1 MQFYEQFYRSYGIRR
16 AEQLL
21 QPPLPEIDVL
31 DLPKRSILHFVGVSP
46 LAYGPASNE
55 FIFRNIT
62 IPIAMG
68 HVTELGAQEGAP
80 RRMPLAVDPLIR
92 KYHIANRRFRLLRN
106 LEQAT
111 RNDNQL
117 VVYNYGFL
125 PSLYRYPRSFYSEYY
140 KWMNQQ
146 ASVWAQI
153 AEVAKAS
160 DRHQFVMLRL
170 PKTLPSV
177 QTLKLGTAGR
187 NQKMV
192 RLFNSPEALMVLELW
207 KWFGPERKD
216 SLLSKVPT
224 DKLSRVNLIYE
235 ESGRWFVANLGLLNS
250 WRLPEKEELAPGEK
264 MPQKGYDAQLFQ
276 RRYLRLMMSLQAVRS
291 GVSPEVAAQANQ
303 PPAPEVVQPAQPT
316 GVTVGQPV
324 QSTIVKQDPGMPKVN
339 NASGAVELKP
349 TSVPQVADYEID
361 RAEDLKHDHAL
372 DAKIEEDLKEL
383 ENFSAVDQIDDEGED
398 IPQAE
403 EPAVDHHELEH
414 GVMRV
419 CDRLA
424 DQGVMSAAEYRRYQQ
439 LSVAYKSI
447 PSPDGKTTLDKF
459 IQIPQEALKIESV
472 PIKEIASVVDKSML
486 KSSLLAFDERYIKE
500 VLHKDVAGMVL
511 NVQNAGV
518 AVTNY
523 QVEKV
528 QTVLGSFTNHVVKIT
543 PVEGTSS
550 TLQFKLPALEDD
562 GTFMANGTKY
572 RMRKQR
578 GDLPI
583 RKTGPDRV
591 ALTSYYGK
599 AFVNRSAKV
608 VNDWGQWLR
617 NAVMAKGLDAAD
629 KSVTDLHPGDVFD
642 NSFHCPKLY
651 SALAM
656 GFRSFTLTPN
666 YDRTSGNLGTW
677 VINLDHTAREKL
689 FGAQAL
695 ATFEQDGSKVIGSKV
710 GAEDT
715 LLVVDKHNALYYTE
729 GGTLIEMGSIEQ
741 LLGLDPEKAP
751 VDFAELKVLGRAIPV
766 GIVLGYELGLER
778 LLKLLQVTPRRVPAG
793 QRLHLAE
800 DEYSLVFAD
809 ESLVFSRDDQLASMV
824 LGGFNEYHRSI
835 RQYASHEFDKR
846 GVYLNVLEANG
857 NSARYVREIDLMYQL
872 FVDPITRDLLIEMGE
887 PTDVRGLLLRACEM
901 LLTDQ
906 HPDELDPAQM
916 RIKGYER
923 MAGAV
928 YSELVRSIRAHGTR
942 SGKSRL
948 PIDLHPYAVWKNI
961 SQDPSIALVSDI
973 NPIENLKQQEA
984 VTFAGT
990 GGRGGRSMTKHTRA
1004 YHPNDMGTISE
1015 STVDSSDVG
1024 INTFTSADPQF
1035 TSLRGISK
1043 RFKKGE
1049 TGASALLSTS
1059 ALLSPGSDRDDPK
1072 RVNFVGIQHSHAV
1085 ACDGYRQAAVR
1096 TGYEQVVPHRTSD
1109 LFALTAKKPGR
1120 VVSVSD
1126 TGIVVEY
1133 EDGEVKGYELGRRYG
1148 NAAGLVVP
1156 HSVVSDLKEGQ
1167 KFKEGTL
1174 ICHNEGFF
1182 ERDVLNPNNVVWKAG
1197 IIVKTVLM
1205 ESTQTLEDSSSISK
1219 RAAALLTTKMTKV
1232 KDVVI
1237 TFDQSVRKLVKV
1249 GDHVESEDILC
1260 IIENAVTAN
1269 TDLFDE
1275 ESLDTLRLLSAQTPQ
1290 AKAKGIVER
1299 IEVYYHGEKEDMSE
1313 SLRTIAGLS
1322 DRELSKRNKSAG
1334 REAFTGQVDD
1344 GFRVDG
1350 DPLQLDTACIRIY
1363 ITTDVA
1369 AGVGDKG
1376 VFCNQM
1382 KTVFGEVM
1390 EGEITTESGKTIDAV
1405 FGQKSI
1411 ADRIV
1416 LSPEIIGTTTT
1427 LLDVIAQKALAAYFK

>member
-1 MQFYEQFYRSYGIRR
+1 MQFYEQFYRNYGIRK
-16 AEQLL
+16 ADQLL
-21 QPPLPEIDVL
+21 RPPLPELEHL
-31 DLPKRSILHFVGVSP
+31 DLPKRSILHFVSVSP
-46 LAYGPASNE
+46 LEHGPSSDE

-62 IPIAMG
+62 QPLPMA
-68 HVTELGAQEGAP
+68 HVTELKSNEGAP
-80 RRMPLAVDPLIR
+80 RRVPVAIDPLVR
-92 KYHIANRRFRLLRN
+92 KYHTKHRRFRLMRN

-111 RNDNQL
+111 RNDNTL

-125 PSLYRYPRSFYSEYY
+125 PPLYRYARSFYSEYY
-140 KWMNQQ
+140 KWMNLQ
-146 ASVWAQI
+146 ASVWGTV
-153 AEVAKAS
+153 AEVAQAS
-160 DRHQFVMLRL
+160 DRHQFVLLRL
-170 PKTLPSV
+170 PKTLPSLTAL
-177 QTLKLGTAGR
+177 QFGTQGR

-192 RLFNSPEALMVLELW
+192 KLFNSPESLMILELW
-207 KWFGPERKD
+207 KWFGPNRAD
-216 SLLSKVPT
+216 SLLSKVPE
-224 DKLSRVNLIYE
+224 DKLSRVNLVYE
-235 ESGRWFVANLGLLNS
+235 ESGRFFVMNLGLLNS
-250 WRLPEKEELAPGEK
+250 WRKATKEEREANPKANEK
-264 MPQKGYDAQLFQ
+264 GLDPVIMQ
-276 RRYLRLMMSLQAVRS
+276 RRYLRLMMSLQHVRS
-291 GVSPEVAAQANQ
+291 GA
-303 PPAPEVVQPAQPT
+303 APEVVASADAVAKNQAASVAPTATTDPTQPQVVKQEVGVPKINPQT
-316 GVTVGQPV
+316 GV
-324 QSTIVKQDPGMPKVN
+324 
-339 NASGAVELKP
+339 VELKAAAQP
-349 TSVPQVADYEID
+349 LPVMSDDTEVD
-361 RAEDLKHDHAL
+361 RGEDLQDDHAL
-372 DAKIEEDLKEL
+372 DAQIEADLKEL
-383 ENFSAVDQIDDEGED
+383 ETLSSFDQIDEEGEET
-398 IPQAE
+398 PVEEEVAE
-403 EPAVDHHELEH
+403 ATTPEQ

-424 DQGVMSAAEYRRYQQ
+424 DQGVLSAAEYRRYSA
-439 LSVAYKSI
+439 LAGAYREL
-447 PSPDGKTTLDKF
+447 PSPDGKTTLDKY
-459 IQIPQEALKIESV
+459 IEIPKETLKIESV
-472 PIKEIASVVDKSML
+472 PIKQIDQVLDKSML

-500 VLHKDVAGMVL
+500 VMHRDVAGMVL
-511 NVQNAGV
+511 NVQHAGI

-528 QTVLGSFTNHVVKIT
+528 DTVLGSYTNHVVKIT

-562 GTFMANGTKY
+562 GTYKANGVKY

-599 AFVNRSAKV
+599 AFINRSDKR
-608 VNDWGQWLR
+608 VNDYGQWLR
-617 NAVMAKGLDAAD
+617 NSVMAMGLDD
-629 KSVTDLHPGDVFD
+629 TNDIVTNLHPGNVFD
-642 NSFHCPKLY
+642 NTFESPKLF
-651 SALAM
+651 SALSM
-656 GFRSFTLTPN
+656 GFRGFTFTPAGGRGS
-666 YDRTSGNLGTW
+666 YQVSLSPVKREELYGEEAIRTY
-677 VINLDHTAREKL
+677 EK
-689 FGAQAL
+689 
-695 ATFEQDGSKVIGSKV
+695 DGSRIL
-710 GAEDT
+710 GAHNDGET
-715 LLVVDKHNALYYTE
+715 LLVVDKHNALYRTTAD
-729 GGTLIEMGSIEQ
+729 GTLEDLPGVEE
-741 LLGLDPEKAP
+741 LLGLPIEKAP
-751 VDFAELKVLGRAIPV
+751 VDFAELKVMARSIPI
-766 GIVLGYELGLER
+766 GIVLGFEMGLER
-778 LLKLLQVTPRRVPAG
+778 LMKLLGVTPRRVAAG
-793 QRLHLAE
+793 QRAGLAE
-800 DEYSLVFAD
+800 DEYSIVFSD
-809 ESLVFSRDDQLASMV
+809 ETLVFSRDDQLASMV
-824 LGGFNEYHRSI
+824 LGGFNEYHRAI
-835 RQYASHEFDKR
+835 RKYSVYEFDKS
-846 GVYLNVLEANG
+846 GVYLNVLEENG
-857 NSARYVREIDLMYQL
+857 NSARFIREITLMYQL
-872 FVDPITRDLLIEMGE
+872 FIDPITRDLLVEMGE
-887 PTDVRGLLLRACEM
+887 PTTFRGLLLRACEM

-906 HPDELDPAQM
+906 HPDELDPAFM

-928 YSELVRSIRAHGTR
+928 YSELVRSVRAHGSR

-984 VTFAGT
+984 VTYSGT

-1004 YHPNDMGTISE
+1004 YHKNDMGTISE

-1049 TGASALLSTS
+1049 TGATALLSTS

-1072 RVNFVGIQHSHAV
+1072 RVNFIAIQQSHGV
-1085 ACDGYRQAAVR
+1085 ACTGYRQAAVR

-1109 LFALTAKKPGR
+1109 LFALTAKKAGR
-1120 VVSVSD
+1120 VLSVTDS
-1126 TGIVVEY
+1126 GIIVEY

-1148 NAAGLVVP
+1148 NAAGLVIP
-1156 HSVVSDLKEGQ
+1156 HSVTSDLKEGQ
-1167 KFKEGTL
+1167 KFAAGTL
-1174 ICHNEGFF
+1174 ICHNDGFF

-1205 ESTQTLEDSSSISK
+1205 ESTQTLEDSSSLSR
-1219 RAAALLTTKMTKV
+1219 RAAALLTTRMTKV
-1232 KDVVI
+1232 KDVVVA
-1237 TFDQSVRKLVKV
+1237 FDQSVRKLVKV

-1260 IIENAVTAN
+1260 IIENAITA
-1269 TDLFDE
+1269 DSGLFDD

-1290 AKAKGIVER
+1290 AKAKGVVER

-1313 SLRTIAGLS
+1313 ALRKLANES

-1350 DPLQLDTACIRIY
+1350 DPLQLDTMAIRIY
-1363 ITTDVA
+1363 ITTDVQ

-1382 KTVFGEVM
+1382 KTVFGEIM
-1390 EGEITTESGKTIDAV
+1390 DGEITTESGKTVDAV

-1427 LLDVIAQKALAAYFK
+1427 LLDVIAKKALAAYKS